1 MISHIHLKFGKPNL
15 NVYMYMSGSI
25 MPEVCLLDLIW
36 RANHLDS
43 KYVLVINIPMRPLCI
58 YRTWS

>member
-43 KYVLVINIPMRPLCI
+43 KYVLVINIPMRP
-58 YRTWS
+58 